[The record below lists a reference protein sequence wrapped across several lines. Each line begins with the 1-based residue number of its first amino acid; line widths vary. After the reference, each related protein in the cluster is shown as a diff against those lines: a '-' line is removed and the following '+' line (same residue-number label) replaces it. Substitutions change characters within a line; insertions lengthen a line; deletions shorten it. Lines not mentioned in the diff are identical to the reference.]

1 MSGGDSKTYDSFSKD
16 VFSAGKFKLLEDG
29 GTFENFVWSD
39 YYISPAL
46 QIRRNNDIWIKL
58 QKSQI
63 LR

>member
-16 VFSAGKFKLLEDG
+16 VFSAGKFKLLENG

-46 QIRRNNDIWIKL
+46 
-58 QKSQI
+58 
-63 LR
+63 